1 MEEVNLFNG
10 NENDL
15 LVLSADFRNRNNE
28 NNKIIYDLKKS
39 LMFCYGIAT
48 ALEDI
53 EDVTF
58 IGVLVDHLDKMV
70 IKHLGLETPI

>member
-15 LVLSADFRNRNNE
+15 LVLSADFRNR
-28 NNKIIYDLKKS
+28 IIYDLKKS